1 MKGGTHALAARLD
14 FLWWSFPSML
24 RRSLWNPFNRLRGGV
39 LVAFSV
45 VSQKSGKTYY
55 LHSRDVI
62 LRGGREQTIYFF
74 AQTEKEGVMD
84 ELPAGYEV
92 SENPRTGLPLLKKAS

>member
-1 MKGGTHALAARLD
+1 M
-14 FLWWSFPSML
+14 P
-24 RRSLWNPFNRLRGGV
+24 
-39 LVAFSV
+39 VAFSV

-55 LHSRDVI
+55 LHSRDVT

-84 ELPAGYEV
+84 ELPAGYQV

>member
-1 MKGGTHALAARLD
+1 MGVTEYAPSRFVESLKPTKSWGGT
-14 FLWWSFPSML
+14 P
-24 RRSLWNPFNRLRGGV
+24 
-39 LVAFSV
+39 VAFSV

-55 LHSRDVI
+55 LHSRDVT
-62 LRGGREQTIYFF
+62 LRGGRQQTIYFF
-74 AQTEKEGVMD
+74 AQTEKDGVLD

>member
-1 MKGGTHALAARLD
+1 MERFKVCSGPICRIRETGNVLGGT
-14 FLWWSFPSML
+14 S
-24 RRSLWNPFNRLRGGV
+24 
-39 LVAFSV
+39 VAYSV

-55 LHSRDVI
+55 LHSRDVT
-62 LRGGREQTIYFF
+62 LRGGRQQTIYFF
-74 AQTEKEGVMD
+74 AQTEKDGVLD

>member
-1 MKGGTHALAARLD
+1 MERYKVCSGPICRIRQAGNALGGT
-14 FLWWSFPSML
+14 S
-24 RRSLWNPFNRLRGGV
+24 
-39 LVAFSV
+39 VAYSV

-55 LHSRDVI
+55 LHSRDVT
-62 LRGGREQTIYFF
+62 LRGGRQQTIYFF
-74 AQTEKEGVMD
+74 AQTEKDGVMD

>member
-1 MKGGTHALAARLD
+1 MAY
-14 FLWWSFPSML
+14 
-24 RRSLWNPFNRLRGGV
+24 
-39 LVAFSV
+39 SV

-55 LHSRDVI
+55 LHSRNVT

-74 AQTEKEGVMD
+74 AQTEKDGVMD
-84 ELPAGYEV
+84 ALPAGYEV

>member
-1 MKGGTHALAARLD
+1 
-14 FLWWSFPSML
+14 
-24 RRSLWNPFNRLRGGV
+24 
-39 LVAFSV
+39 VAFSV

-55 LHSRDVI
+55 LHSRDVT

-74 AQTEKEGVMD
+74 AQTEKEGAMD

-92 SENPRTGLPLLKKAS
+92 PETPRTGRPPLKQAS